1 VDSVSGSLIAVREQ
15 DAVAVLDERGAL
27 LRVFPFAPGDVTAAR
42 LEGGRLVVARS
53 GVLEV
58 YDVATGAGDSQ
69 RPLPAGFS
77 LVDVDG
83 GIAVLERGTTIMLLR
98 LIDGRTWTLSPG
110 SDPVFADLESP
121 GLYYSYTAADG
132 GGRVALM
139 PRAEVEQQLGG

>member
-1 VDSVSGSLIAVREQ
+1 
-15 DAVAVLDERGAL
+15 VLDERGEL
-27 LRVFPFAPGDVTAAR
+27 LRVFPFAPGDITAAR
-42 LEGGRLVVARS
+42 LDGGRLVVARS

-58 YDVATGAGDSQ
+58 YDVASGAGDLQ
-69 RPLPAGFS
+69 RPLPSGFG

-98 LIDGRTWTLSPG
+98 LADGRTWTMSPG
-110 SDPVFADLESP
+110 ADPVFADLESP

-139 PRAEVEQQLGG
+139 PRAEVLQRLGG